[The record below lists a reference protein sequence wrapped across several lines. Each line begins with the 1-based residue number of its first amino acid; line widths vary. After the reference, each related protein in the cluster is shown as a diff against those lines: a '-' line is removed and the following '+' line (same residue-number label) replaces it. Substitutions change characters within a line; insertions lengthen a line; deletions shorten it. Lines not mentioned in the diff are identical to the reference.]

1 MTRISLSDM
10 VQIQADTISRYEVL
24 FAKVLES
31 LTAPRQTQAA
41 QTVKLA
47 RGATGDH
54 TTGVAIELIVQEGET
69 EKETA
74 ERARVEYERLCA
86 RYPLPSGYAHA
97 APLGDEASPAEPPT
111 LVEQLEG
118 SVKK

>member
-1 MTRISLSDM
+1 MSRLTLSDM

-24 FAKVLES
+24 FARVLDA

-54 TTGVAIELIVQEGET
+54 TTGIAVELTVQEGET
-69 EKETA
+69 EA
-74 ERARVEYERLCA
+74 EAAARAMSEYEKLCA
-86 RYPLPSGYAHA
+86 RYPLPNGYAHA
-97 APLGDEASPAEPPT
+97 SPLGEDTAALLGESA
-111 LVEQLEG
+111 
-118 SVKK
+118 K